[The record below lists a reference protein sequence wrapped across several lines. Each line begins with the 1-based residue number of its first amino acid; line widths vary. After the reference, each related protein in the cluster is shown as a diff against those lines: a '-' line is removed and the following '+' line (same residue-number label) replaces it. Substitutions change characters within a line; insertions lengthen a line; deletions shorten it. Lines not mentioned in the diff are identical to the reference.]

1 MKPMKQKEKIEIDA
15 VLIEQD
21 KSRIIE
27 MAWEDKTTFDVIQ
40 KTYGLDESA
49 LMKLMKASL
58 TFGSYKLWRKRVKS
72 KSCKH
77 LQLRTVNITRAYSPT
92 QYKLRS

>member
-1 MKPMKQKEKIEIDA
+1 MSKIKFKLDDALIQK
-15 VLIEQD
+15 D

-40 KTYGLDESA
+40 RVYGLDESA
-49 LMKLMKASL
+49 LMKLMKKWL
-58 TFGSYKLWRKRVKS
+58 MFGSYKLWRKRVRN

-77 LQLRTVNITRAYSPT
+77 MSLRSVKITRAYSPT
-92 QYKLRS
+92 QYKFPN